1 MDVGS
6 TLVKLRL
13 RAGMTQS
20 ELAHGAGTSQA
31 ALARYES
38 GTVSP
43 SMNTFERL
51 VRAAGAEVKITYPK
65 APQATLASPKGRL
78 LRKRR
83 KKILELAKAAG
94 ATNVRV
100 FGSVARGQETRRS
113 DIDLLIDYDSSQ
125 GALPL
130 AGLRQDLSR
139 LLKSKVDVVPC
150 AMLKP
155 HVAKTALTEAI
166 PL

>member
-1 MDVGS
+1 MDAGS
-6 TLVKLRL
+6 TVVKLRL

-20 ELAHGAGTSQA
+20 ELARGAGTSQA

-43 SMNTFERL
+43 SINTFERL

-83 KKILELAKAAG
+83 
-94 ATNVRV
+94 
-100 FGSVARGQETRRS
+100 RRS
-113 DIDLLIDYDSSQ
+113 WSLQRPLVQPMFESSDPLL
-125 GALPL
+125 A
-130 AGLRQDLSR
+130 AKKLSEVT
-139 LLKSKVDVVPC
+139 STC
-150 AMLKP
+150 
-155 HVAKTALTEAI
+155 
-166 PL
+166 